1 MVLSLKRL
9 LEEAA
14 GLDTMAMAEPG
25 VLKNRYGTSWE
36 TRHFEYISE
45 ISVVEVKRLLGF
57 HALPIP
63 KHFWA
68 A

>member
-1 MVLSLKRL
+1 MVLSLKRFF
-9 LEEAA
+9 EEAA
-14 GLDTMAMAEPG
+14 NLDTMAMAEPG

-45 ISVVEVKRLLGF
+45 IFVVYVKRLLDF

-63 KHFWA
+63 QHFWA